1 MPLVRKELVLA
12 EYEGGAT
19 VDSAVRAY
27 NALVTQEL
35 QAKAKYEKR
44 IAKYQG
50 LIELAN
56 LRIEKSDQV
65 LNERLKKL
73 YASKG
78 INAPS
83 QAVERIPAPNAASP
97 FDVLLRWNEE
107 VSKDNGKTP
116 H

>member
-1 MPLVRKELVLA
+1 MPLVKKELVVG

-27 NALVTQEL
+27 NAIVTQEL

-44 IAKYQG
+44 IAKLQG

-65 LNERLKKL
+65 LNDRLKKL
-73 YASKG
+73 YVSKG
-78 INAPS
+78 INVPP
-83 QAVERIPAPNAASP
+83 QTVERVPAPNAASP
-97 FDVLLRWNEE
+97 FDVLLRWQEE
-107 VSKDNGKTP
+107 EPKK
-116 H
+116 